1 MPFIGNKPSAV
12 PLTSADITDGIIV
25 NADIA
30 NSTINLTTKVTGTL
44 PLTNGGTGLATLG
57 TAAQELRVNSGA
69 TALEY
74 YTPTVASSDFVR
86 LATTTLTSA
95 TSAVSFDG
103 YFTSAYDTYKL
114 FVNGGE
120 TTADTALRV
129 RIRIAN
135 ADKTDSAYYWG
146 GLNYAVSSNGNEGAG
161 SDGAVAAYIILGTQ
175 DATGQQEGDANKL
188 FNSEITIFNPLKT
201 GHKSIFYTLT
211 SQNTLEGG
219 ATYNFR
225 HWATGGGHYEGETTA
240 WSGITIYP
248 STGNFDS
255 GTYVLYGLKK

>member
-1 MPFIGNKPSAV
+1 VFF
-12 PLTSADITDGIIV
+12 LQ
-25 NADIA
+25 
-30 NSTINLTTKVTGTL
+30 
-44 PLTNGGTGLATLG
+44 TNG
-57 TAAQELRVNSGA
+57 SGV
-69 TALEY
+69 LSFSS
-74 YTPTVASSDFVR
+74 PSSDFVR
-86 LATTTLTSA
+86 LATTTVTSA

-103 YFTSAYDTYKL
+103 YFTSDYDTYKL

-146 GLNYAVSSNGNEGAG
+146 GLNYAVSSNGNEGSS

-175 DATGQQEGDANKL
+175 DATGQQEADANKL

-211 SQNTLEGG
+211 SQNTLGN
-219 ATYNFR
+219 ATYDFR
-225 HWATGGGHYEGETTA
+225 HWATGGGHYEGVTTA